1 MTPEPDPAE
10 ERSKGNRDFGP
21 EITIEILGAAHEP
34 FAAQPTLRFELSV
47 FEPTDRPIY
56 AIALK
61 AQIMFDPARRDY
73 DAETREKLF
82 EIFGAPERW
91 PSTTRSFLWCHSSA
105 MVNSFTGATTFG
117 LEVPCTSDLEVV
129 AARYVSALPDGDVPI
144 TMHFTGRI
152 LYQGPARQVQVV
164 HLPWSLSAQY
174 RMPVTVW
181 KNMIKHHHGNSG
193 FVLLHDDT
201 IAELGKLKRMRGL
214 HSYDAVVLDLLEHAP
229 AGDAQGAL
237 G

>member
-10 ERSKGNRDFGP
+10 ERSKGKRDFGP
-21 EITIEILGAAHEP
+21 EITIEILGAGHEP

-73 DAETREKLF
+73 DAPTREKLF

-91 PSTTRSFLWCHSSA
+91 PSTTRSFLWCHSTA

-129 AARYVSALPDGDVPI
+129 AARYVSALPDGDVPL

-152 LYQGPARQVQVV
+152 LYSGPERQVQVV

-201 IAELGKLKRMRGL
+201 ITQLGKHKRRRGL

-229 AGDAQGAL
+229 ASAEGAL

>member
-1 MTPEPDPAE
+1 
-10 ERSKGNRDFGP
+10 
-21 EITIEILGAAHEP
+21 
-34 FAAQPTLRFELSV
+34 LRFELSV

-73 DAETREKLF
+73 DAPTREKLF
-82 EIFGAPERW
+82 DIFGAPERW
-91 PSTTRSFLWCHSSA
+91 PATTRSFLWCHSTA

-129 AARYVSALPDGDVPI
+129 AARYVSALPDGDVPL

-152 LYQGPARQVQVV
+152 LYSGPERQVQVV

-193 FVLLHDDT
+193 FVLLHEDT
-201 IAELGKLKRMRGL
+201 ITQLGKHKLSRGL

-229 AGDAQGAL
+229 ASAEGAL

>member
-1 MTPEPDPAE
+1 MSPEHDPAE
-10 ERSKGNRDFGP
+10 ERSKGKRDFGP
-21 EITIEILGAAHEP
+21 EITIEILGAGHEP

-73 DAETREKLF
+73 DAPTRETLF

-105 MVNSFTGATTFG
+105 MVDSFTGATTFG
-117 LEVPCTSDLEVV
+117 LEVPCTSDLEIV
-129 AARYVSALPDGDVPI
+129 AARYVSALPDGDVPL

-152 LYQGPARQVQVV
+152 LYSGPERQVQVV

-201 IAELGKLKRMRGL
+201 ITQLGKHKRSRGL

-229 AGDAQGAL
+229 ASAEGAL

>member
-10 ERSKGNRDFGP
+10 ERSKGKRDFGP
-21 EITIEILGAAHEP
+21 EITIEILGAGHEP

-73 DAETREKLF
+73 DAPTREKLF

-91 PSTTRSFLWCHSSA
+91 PSTTRSFLWCHSTA

-129 AARYVSALPDGDVPI
+129 AARYVSALPDGDIPL

-152 LYQGPARQVQVV
+152 LYSGPERQVQVV

-201 IAELGKLKRMRGL
+201 ITQLGKHKRNRGL

-229 AGDAQGAL
+229 ASAEGAL

>member
-1 MTPEPDPAE
+1 MSPEPDPAE
-10 ERSKGNRDFGP
+10 ERSKGKRDFGP
-21 EITIEILGAAHEP
+21 EITIEILGAGHEP

-73 DAETREKLF
+73 DAPTREKLF

-105 MVNSFTGATTFG
+105 MVDSFTGATTFG

-129 AARYVSALPDGDVPI
+129 AARYVSALPDGDVPL

-152 LYQGPARQVQVV
+152 LYSGPERQVQVV

-201 IAELGKLKRMRGL
+201 ITQLGKHKRIRGL

-229 AGDAQGAL
+229 ASAEGAL